1 MKTNFIQGM
10 VALEGI
16 GQFLNKIL
24 DRGLK
29 IIDYKIIENPKA
41 IGWAHIVVEVEAREK

>member
-16 GQFLNKIL
+16 GQFLNIIQ
-24 DRGLK
+24 DRGHK
-29 IIDYKIIENPKA
+29 VVDYKVIENPKA
-41 IGWAHIVVEVEAREK
+41 IGWVHIVVEVEVGEK

>member
-16 GQFLNKIL
+16 GQFLNKIQ
-24 DRGLK
+24 DRGHK
-29 IIDYKIIENPKA
+29 IIGIS
-41 IGWAHIVVEVEAREK
+41 